1 MKITIV
7 HLYPKEM
14 NIYGDNGNVLA
25 LKKRLEWRGIKTEVV
40 PVGIGQDLPARA
52 DIIFG
57 GGGQDAGQAN
67 IQVDLQT
74 KAGRLRQMAKDGVV
88 MLMICGMYQLFGRE
102 FLTVD
107 GLRIEGIGVLPIT
120 TIGGKQR
127 FIGNTLYSFDGQEI
141 VGYENHSGLTTLDES
156 AQPLAR
162 VLRGAGNNGLDKTE
176 GCRLENVF
184 GTYSHGPIL
193 PKNPRLTDKLLN
205 LALQRQQ
212 ANHHLSSLDDSLEN
226 AAFASAK
233 SRSR

>member
-25 LKKRLEWRGIKTEVV
+25 LKKRLEWRGIEVEIV

-74 KAGRLRQMAKDGVV
+74 KADRLRQMARDGVV

-141 VGYENHSGLTTLDES
+141 VGYENHSGLTTLEES

>member
-74 KAGRLRQMAKDGVV
+74 KADRLRQMARDGVV

>member
-40 PVGIGQDLPARA
+40 PVGIGQDLPAQA

-141 VGYENHSGLTTLDES
+141 VGYENHSGLTTLEES